1 MNFELTEEQQLIQ
14 DSVARFV
21 ADNYELEKRRAQ
33 VAEDPGY
40 SETHWATFAELGW
53 LALPFAEEDGGIG
66 GDALDVM
73 VVMEQ
78 FGKGLVLEPFFATV
92 VLGGGILKRT
102 LAGDRRAELLGGI
115 IAGTHKY
122 ALAHTEEQGRWDVND
137 VTTAA
142 RADGDDYVLNGAKS
156 MVLGA
161 HTANGII
168 VSART
173 SGGQMDK
180 NGISLFLVDPS
191 AEGVTIET
199 FPCIDG
205 HRGSEVSLK
214 DVRVPAADVLGE
226 VDGAYELLRTVS
238 NEATLAL
245 CAEALGGLERM
256 YKDTVAYTQEREQFD
271 HPLSDFQ
278 VLQHRMVE
286 MFVEYEQ
293 SKSMV
298 LRASM
303 EFVQNGND
311 AERTISGCKH
321 LIGEAGKFISEQAVQ
336 LHGGMGVTEE
346 LALGHYFMRQ
356 FAIETQFGNAD
367 FHLERYAA

>member
-1 MNFELTEEQQLIQ
+1 M
-14 DSVARFV
+14 

-40 SETHWATFAELGW
+40 SEDHWATFAELGW

-92 VLGGGILKRT
+92 VLGGGVLKRT

-191 AEGVTIET
+191 AEGVKVET

-205 HRGSEVSLK
+205 HRASEVTLT

-226 VDGAYELLRTVS
+226 VDGATNSCVPSPTRPRWR
-238 NEATLAL
+238 
-245 CAEALGGLERM
+245 CAQKPSAASSAVQGHGGLHAGARAVRPSAVRLPGPPAPHGR
-256 YKDTVAYTQEREQFD
+256 DVRRIRAEQVD
-271 HPLSDFQ
+271 GA
-278 VLQHRMVE
+278 
-286 MFVEYEQ
+286 
-293 SKSMV
+293 
-298 LRASM
+298 RASM
-303 EFVQNGND
+303 EFVQNGNG

>member
-1 MNFELTEEQQLIQ
+1 
-14 DSVARFV
+14 
-21 ADNYELEKRRAQ
+21 
-33 VAEDPGY
+33 
-40 SETHWATFAELGW
+40 
-53 LALPFAEEDGGIG
+53 
-66 GDALDVM
+66 
-73 VVMEQ
+73 
-78 FGKGLVLEPFFATV
+78 
-92 VLGGGILKRT
+92 
-102 LAGDRRAELLGGI
+102 
-115 IAGTHKY
+115 
-122 ALAHTEEQGRWDVND
+122 
-137 VTTAA
+137 
-142 RADGDDYVLNGAKS
+142 
-156 MVLGA
+156 
-161 HTANGII
+161 
-168 VSART
+168 
-173 SGGQMDK
+173 
-180 NGISLFLVDPS
+180 
-191 AEGVTIET
+191 
-199 FPCIDG
+199 
-205 HRGSEVSLK
+205 
-214 DVRVPAADVLGE
+214 
-226 VDGAYELLRTVS
+226 
-238 NEATLAL
+238 
-245 CAEALGGLERM
+245 M

-356 FAIETQFGNAD
+356 FAIEAQFGNAD

>member
-1 MNFELTEEQQLIQ
+1 M
-14 DSVARFV
+14 
-21 ADNYELEKRRAQ
+21 
-33 VAEDPGY
+33 
-40 SETHWATFAELGW
+40 
-53 LALPFAEEDGGIG
+53 
-66 GDALDVM
+66 
-73 VVMEQ
+73 
-78 FGKGLVLEPFFATV
+78 
-92 VLGGGILKRT
+92 
-102 LAGDRRAELLGGI
+102 
-115 IAGTHKY
+115 
-122 ALAHTEEQGRWDVND
+122 
-137 VTTAA
+137 
-142 RADGDDYVLNGAKS
+142 
-156 MVLGA
+156 
-161 HTANGII
+161 
-168 VSART
+168 
-173 SGGQMDK
+173 
-180 NGISLFLVDPS
+180 
-191 AEGVTIET
+191 
-199 FPCIDG
+199 
-205 HRGSEVSLK
+205 
-214 DVRVPAADVLGE
+214 
-226 VDGAYELLRTVS
+226 
-238 NEATLAL
+238 AL

-356 FAIETQFGNAD
+356 FAIEAQFGNAD